1 MPGLVAGTAT
11 TSFLPPGWT
20 PSLLVRWVRR
30 GHTGGV
36 NEMTTWLQIG
46 AMLLI
51 AVVAV
56 VAVVIVWRDDHRW
69 SERRHHSP
77 KL

>member
-1 MPGLVAGTAT
+1 
-11 TSFLPPGWT
+11 
-20 PSLLVRWVRR
+20 
-30 GHTGGV
+30 V
-36 NEMTTWLQIG
+36 NEITTWLQIG